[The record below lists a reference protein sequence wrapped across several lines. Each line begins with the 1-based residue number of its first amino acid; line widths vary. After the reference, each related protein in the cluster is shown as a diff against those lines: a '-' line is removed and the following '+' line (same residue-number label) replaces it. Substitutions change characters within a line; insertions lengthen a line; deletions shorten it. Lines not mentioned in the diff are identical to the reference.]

1 MVMLW
6 ALISCVE
13 IRAQEI
19 QKVSNDSI
27 ALQEVVVKAARVVN
41 KEDGKLIFPS
51 DIQKQRSFSGFSLL
65 GKLALPHIRVD
76 EAGRSISAT
85 DNKGE
90 VQIRINGILAN
101 MHDVQMLDVASI
113 MSVDYIDSPG
123 VRYGKNIAY
132 VIDIHTRRASSGG
145 SLGFNLTNALT
156 TKLGS
161 NDVYASVNRGK
172 SQLNILYEQTYVD
185 NKASEYN
192 EDAQYLLHD
201 GSEYQISRK
210 IMNVA
215 TRNYDNTLQLKY
227 NLADSALYVFQT
239 TLTTDFYNQPYTS
252 NEMWFSESGKP
263 AYPVYRTSKGRDFT
277 PALDLYFYHQLGK
290 HQSLSADVLGTYI
303 HTKGAYYEGEGE
315 PYQYQ
320 VDGKTYSLIAEAIY
334 ENRLKPFTF
343 SAGTNLNWKYMDN
356 QYLGDVVS
364 ENGIRSLGIYGFAQ
378 IKGSLGQFKEGT
390 SRLTYVAGFGLSNQ
404 SYRQGDEDFSFW
416 LCRPKL
422 TLAYCLTSSFQIRLG
437 SELSQHIS
445 QIAMISDTRIR
456 KNSMEWTVGNP
467 SLKPNSRYENWVA
480 FSFSK
485 PKINTD
491 FTLNYRINRHCD
503 LAKYTR
509 TENDQFLYSQTNQP
523 HCNMLYL
530 TNDTRFDI
538 IPDHLILS
546 VNAGIYRFFN
556 KGDEYSHC
564 YTAYN
569 YGGTLQGYWGKWT
582 VILYA
587 DNGWNFME
595 GEHIGHNPPSLAVS
609 ASYHIGDFDFTLY
622 MHNPFMAHPKSY
634 SAEIVNAL
642 LRKQVRGYDNSGGNL
657 FRIGV
662 AWNINRGKDYRK
674 IQRNINNEER
684 ETGILK

>member
-6 ALISCVE
+6 ALISCAE

-19 QKVSNDSI
+19 LKVSNDSI

-85 DNKGE
+85 DHKGE

-101 MHDVQMLDVASI
+101 IHDVQMLDVASI

-132 VIDIHTRRASSGG
+132 
-145 SLGFNLTNALT
+145 
-156 TKLGS
+156 
-161 NDVYASVNRGK
+161 
-172 SQLNILYEQTYVD
+172 
-185 NKASEYN
+185 
-192 EDAQYLLHD
+192 
-201 GSEYQISRK
+201 
-210 IMNVA
+210 
-215 TRNYDNTLQLKY
+215 
-227 NLADSALYVFQT
+227 
-239 TLTTDFYNQPYTS
+239 
-252 NEMWFSESGKP
+252 
-263 AYPVYRTSKGRDFT
+263 
-277 PALDLYFYHQLGK
+277 
-290 HQSLSADVLGTYI
+290 
-303 HTKGAYYEGEGE
+303 
-315 PYQYQ
+315 
-320 VDGKTYSLIAEAIY
+320 IAEAIY

-404 SYRQGDEDFSFW
+404 SYRQGDEEFSFW
-416 LCRPKL
+416 LCCPKL
-422 TLAYCLTSSFQIRLG
+422 TLAYSLTSSFQIRLG

-467 SLKPNSRYENWVA
+467 SLKPSSRYENWVV

-485 PKINTD
+485 PRINTD

-538 IPDHLILS
+538 IPDHLIFS

-582 VILYA
+582 VMLYA

-595 GEHIGHNPPSLAVS
+595 GENIGHNPPSLAAS

-634 SAEIVNAL
+634 SALIPQHYSL
-642 LRKQVRGYDNSGGNL
+642 IL
-657 FRIGV
+657 FIS
-662 AWNINRGKDYRK
+662 A
-674 IQRNINNEER
+674 
-684 ETGILK
+684 

>member
-85 DNKGE
+85 DHKGE

-239 TLTTDFYNQPYTS
+239 TLTTDFSNQPYTS

-356 QYLGDVVS
+356 QYLGDVIS
-364 ENGIRSLGIYGFAQ
+364 ENGIRSWGFMVLH
-378 IKGSLGQFKEGT
+378 K
-390 SRLTYVAGFGLSNQ
+390 SREVW
-404 SYRQGDEDFSFW
+404 D
-416 LCRPKL
+416 
-422 TLAYCLTSSFQIRLG
+422 
-437 SELSQHIS
+437 
-445 QIAMISDTRIR
+445 
-456 KNSMEWTVGNP
+456 
-467 SLKPNSRYENWVA
+467 NSR
-480 FSFSK
+480 K
-485 PKINTD
+485 
-491 FTLNYRINRHCD
+491 
-503 LAKYTR
+503 
-509 TENDQFLYSQTNQP
+509 
-523 HCNMLYL
+523 
-530 TNDTRFDI
+530 
-538 IPDHLILS
+538 
-546 VNAGIYRFFN
+546 
-556 KGDEYSHC
+556 
-564 YTAYN
+564 
-569 YGGTLQGYWGKWT
+569 
-582 VILYA
+582 
-587 DNGWNFME
+587 
-595 GEHIGHNPPSLAVS
+595 EHPV
-609 ASYHIGDFDFTLY
+609 
-622 MHNPFMAHPKSY
+622 
-634 SAEIVNAL
+634 
-642 LRKQVRGYDNSGGNL
+642 
-657 FRIGV
+657 
-662 AWNINRGKDYRK
+662 
-674 IQRNINNEER
+674 
-684 ETGILK
+684 

>member
-6 ALISCVE
+6 ALISCAE

-161 NDVYASVNRGK
+161 NDVYASINRGK

-227 NLADSALYVFQT
+227 NLADSALYVFRQR
-239 TLTTDFYNQPYTS
+239 LP
-252 NEMWFSESGKP
+252 
-263 AYPVYRTSKGRDFT
+263 RI
-277 PALDLYFYHQLGK
+277 
-290 HQSLSADVLGTYI
+290 SAI
-303 HTKGAYYEGEGE
+303 
-315 PYQYQ
+315 
-320 VDGKTYSLIAEAIY
+320 SLIHRMRCGFLNLESLRI
-334 ENRLKPFTF
+334 LFTEP
-343 SAGTNLNWKYMDN
+343 AR
-356 QYLGDVVS
+356 V
-364 ENGIRSLGIYGFAQ
+364 GIL
-378 IKGSLGQFKEGT
+378 L
-390 SRLTYVAGFGLSNQ
+390 LLSICI
-404 SYRQGDEDFSFW
+404 SIISW
-416 LCRPKL
+416 ASISLCRQMFWVLISTPKEPIMKVR
-422 TLAYCLTSSFQIRLG
+422 ANPINIR
-437 SELSQHIS
+437 
-445 QIAMISDTRIR
+445 
-456 KNSMEWTVGNP
+456 
-467 SLKPNSRYENWVA
+467 
-480 FSFSK
+480 
-485 PKINTD
+485 
-491 FTLNYRINRHCD
+491 
-503 LAKYTR
+503 
-509 TENDQFLYSQTNQP
+509 
-523 HCNMLYL
+523 
-530 TNDTRFDI
+530 
-538 IPDHLILS
+538 
-546 VNAGIYRFFN
+546 
-556 KGDEYSHC
+556 
-564 YTAYN
+564 
-569 YGGTLQGYWGKWT
+569 
-582 VILYA
+582 
-587 DNGWNFME
+587 
-595 GEHIGHNPPSLAVS
+595 
-609 ASYHIGDFDFTLY
+609 
-622 MHNPFMAHPKSY
+622 
-634 SAEIVNAL
+634 
-642 LRKQVRGYDNSGGNL
+642 
-657 FRIGV
+657 
-662 AWNINRGKDYRK
+662 
-674 IQRNINNEER
+674 
-684 ETGILK
+684 

>member
-1 MVMLW
+1 MVILW
-6 ALISCVE
+6 ALISCAE
-13 IRAQEI
+13 ISAQEI
-19 QKVSNDSI
+19 QQVSKDSI

-41 KEDGKLIFPS
+41 KENGKLIFPS

-215 TRNYDNTLQLKY
+215 TQNYGNTLQLKY

-239 TLTTDFYNQPYTS
+239 TLTTDFSNQPYTS

-263 AYPVYRTSKGRDFT
+263 AYPVYRTGKGRDFT
-277 PALDLYFYHQLGK
+277 PALDLYFYHQFGK

-303 HTKGAYYEGEGE
+303 HTNGAYYE
-315 PYQYQ
+315 
-320 VDGKTYSLIAEAIY
+320 
-334 ENRLKPFTF
+334 
-343 SAGTNLNWKYMDN
+343 
-356 QYLGDVVS
+356 
-364 ENGIRSLGIYGFAQ
+364 
-378 IKGSLGQFKEGT
+378 
-390 SRLTYVAGFGLSNQ
+390 
-404 SYRQGDEDFSFW
+404 DEEFSFW

-422 TLAYCLTSSFQIRLG
+422 TLAYSLTSSFQIRLG

-467 SLKPNSRYENWVA
+467 SLKPNSRYENWVV

-485 PKINTD
+485 PRINTD
-491 FTLNYRINRHCD
+491 FTLNYRINRHCN

-509 TENDQFLYSQTNQP
+509 TENDQFLYSQENQP

-582 VILYA
+582 VMLYA

-595 GEHIGHNPPSLAVS
+595 GENIGHNPPSLAVS

-662 AWNINRGKDYRK
+662 AWNINRGKEYRK
-674 IQRNINNEER
+674 IPRNINNEER